1 LSVYLNIAST
11 AAAGVAGPEYQSTQP
26 GVHVMKT
33 FTLITTALVLC
44 GSILSVAK
52 AARPS
57 DIPTAVVKFGDL
69 DTTHPA
75 GKKELYRRLS
85 RAAREVCSSLE
96 GVSGSTAFPTH
107 QYGACIDRA
116 LSGAVAQINRP
127 DFTDYVAT
135 LAHEPAGAGARL
147 AAR

>member
-1 LSVYLNIAST
+1 
-11 AAAGVAGPEYQSTQP
+11 
-26 GVHVMKT
+26 MKT
-33 FTLITTALVLC
+33 FTLITTTLVLC
-44 GSILSVAK
+44 GSLLSIAK
-52 AARPS
+52 AAPHA

-69 DTTHPA
+69 DTMHPA

-96 GVSGSTAFPTH
+96 GTSGSRPFPAP
-107 QYGACIDRA
+107 QYEACIDRA

-135 LAHEPAGAGARL
+135 RTQKSVGVDTRL